1 MHINWNGR
9 ILARLPDCWA
19 EAQRA
24 LFYGDALFETI
35 RAFEGR
41 LPLLARHWERL
52 HDGLTRLG
60 FELSPEWDAV
70 FFEKNI
76 QAISPPNAR
85 IRLMV
90 WRSAGGYY
98 LPVNHQPQFL
108 ITAEPLPS
116 GAFEWPDKGLTL
128 GVSAWVRL
136 PIDAYSNLKTLNGA
150 RYVAA
155 AREAN
160 AKGWDEALLL
170 NTCERVCEAASS
182 NVFWWA
188 GDVLCTV
195 PLSEGCVA
203 GVMRAFV
210 LETAAKAGL
219 PTSER
224 AIEPGALLKAEEIFL
239 TNAIRGIQPVC
250 IFAGAQL
257 GCERTRWLFE
267 RLQAQMLAEQ
277 P

>member
-1 MHINWNGR
+1 MPINWNGC
-9 ILARLPDCWA
+9 ILERLPDRWA

-24 LFYGDALFETI
+24 LFYGDALFETM
-35 RAFEGR
+35 RAFDGR
-41 LPLLARHWERL
+41 LPLLGRHWERL
-52 HDGLTRLG
+52 RSGLMQLG
-60 FELSPEWDAV
+60 FELPLEWDAV

-85 IRLMV
+85 IRLTV
-90 WRSAGGYY
+90 WRSAGGHYR
-98 LPVNHQPQFL
+98 PTNNQPQFL
-108 ITAEPLPS
+108 IMAEPLL
-116 GAFEWPDKGLTL
+116 GTAFEWPNDGLTL

-136 PIDAYSNLKTLNGA
+136 PIDAYSNLKTLNSP

-155 AREAN
+155 AREAKT
-160 AKGWDEALLL
+160 KGWDEALLL
-170 NTCERVCEAASS
+170 NTFERVCEATSS

-203 GVMRAFV
+203 GVMRALV

-219 PTSER
+219 ATSEQ
-224 AIEPGALLKAEEIFL
+224 ATEPEALLEAEEIFL

-250 IFAGAQL
+250 IFADAQL